1 MLDPRQFVDA
11 VDGPAALNFL
21 AEMIRFK
28 SYSGEPGEVDL
39 ARFMVDA
46 MKKLGL
52 EASLSPVPKNRFN
65 AIGTLK
71 GTGGGKSLLFNG
83 HMDTNPVTGNWTVDP
98 WGGVYDDEF
107 IYGIGV
113 SNMKSGD
120 AAAFMAVKMLTDA
133 GVKLKGDII
142 LEYVVGELQ
151 GGIGTVN
158 AIENGVK
165 ADCFV
170 NMEPTD
176 LNGLTLHAGSFNVT
190 IELTGV
196 TRHMSKRE
204 EAVDAIAAAAILIPR
219 INEISFSG
227 AANAEHASVNRAN
240 IGVIRGSLSPEFH
253 DWRPPQVADFVRMS
267 GTVRYG
273 PSQSIDGVLADLRSV
288 LDNLE
293 VEIPGLK
300 TTVVKQFADERPSMV
315 PFEME
320 KSAPI
325 VKSVRK
331 AFKSIRD
338 YDQQIGPVTPYCFYG
353 TDAAHLQSRAAMPGI
368 VCGPGGRYNTMPD
381 ERVDIVDYL
390 DAIRIY
396 LLTILDVCE
405 VA

>member
-1 MLDPRQFVDA
+1 
-11 VDGPAALNFL
+11 
-21 AEMIRFK
+21 
-28 SYSGEPGEVDL
+28 
-39 ARFMVDA
+39 
-46 MKKLGL
+46 
-52 EASLSPVPKNRFN
+52 
-65 AIGTLK
+65 
-71 GTGGGKSLLFNG
+71 
-83 HMDTNPVTGNWTVDP
+83 
-98 WGGVYDDEF
+98 
-107 IYGIGV
+107 
-113 SNMKSGD
+113 
-120 AAAFMAVKMLTDA
+120 MLTDA

-219 INEISFSG
+219 INEISFSD

-273 PSQSIDGVLADLRSV
+273 PSQSIESVLADLRSV

-300 TTVVKQFADERPSMV
+300 ATVVKQFADERPSMV
-315 PFEME
+315 PFEIE

-331 AFKSIRD
+331 AFKSVRD

-405 VA
+405 AAS

>member
-52 EASLSPVPKNRFN
+52 EAGLSPVPKNRFN

-71 GTGGGKSLLFNG
+71 GTGGGKGLLFNG

-219 INEISFSG
+219 INEISFSD

>member
-1 MLDPRQFVDA
+1 
-11 VDGPAALNFL
+11 
-21 AEMIRFK
+21 
-28 SYSGEPGEVDL
+28 
-39 ARFMVDA
+39 
-46 MKKLGL
+46 
-52 EASLSPVPKNRFN
+52 
-65 AIGTLK
+65 
-71 GTGGGKSLLFNG
+71 
-83 HMDTNPVTGNWTVDP
+83 MDTNPVTGNWTVDP
-98 WGGVYDDEF
+98 WGVYDDEF

-240 IGVIRGSLSPEFH
+240 IGVIRGSCLLSFMIGDLH
-253 DWRPPQVADFVRMS
+253 RCRFRSHVR
-267 GTVRYG
+267 
-273 PSQSIDGVLADLRSV
+273 D
-288 LDNLE
+288 
-293 VEIPGLK
+293 
-300 TTVVKQFADERPSMV
+300 
-315 PFEME
+315 
-320 KSAPI
+320 SAI
-325 VKSVRK
+325 W
-331 AFKSIRD
+331 A
-338 YDQQIGPVTPYCFYG
+338 
-353 TDAAHLQSRAAMPGI
+353 
-368 VCGPGGRYNTMPD
+368 
-381 ERVDIVDYL
+381 
-390 DAIRIY
+390 
-396 LLTILDVCE
+396 
-405 VA
+405 